1 MTHKYLVTTLL
12 LLLSLGTSG
21 CSRQTTVEQS
31 PSPDKPVKL
40 RAEIKRLPKAV
51 LPDGWKLTLELA
63 VTQEET
69 AQGLMFRPRLAP
81 DRGMLF
87 IFEQERIPS
96 FWMKNTLIPLDIV
109 FLDPAGRVVD
119 ISADARPCQGEP
131 CPQYRP
137 RTPALA
143 VLEIN
148 SGAAASHGVVPGAV
162 IRFRRVPGYPKMP
175 IDDTRDPQKDGKQGL
190 QVDTGTEKTQ
200 VHVE

>member
-1 MTHKYLVTTLL
+1 MTYTQHAKTLL
-12 LLLSLGTSG
+12 MLLILVASG
-21 CSRQTTVEQS
+21 CSRQATVKQ
-31 PSPDKPVKL
+31 PASPDKPVKL
-40 RAEIKRLPKAV
+40 RPEIKRLPKAV

-87 IFEQERIPS
+87 VFEQERIPS

-109 FLDPAGRVVD
+109 FLDPSGRVVD
-119 ISADARPCQGEP
+119 ISADARPCTGEP
-131 CPQYRP
+131 CPQYLP

-148 SGAAASHGVVPGAV
+148 SGAAASHGIVPGAV
-162 IRFRRVPGYPKMP
+162 IHFRRVPGYPKKP
-175 IDDTRDPQKDGKQGL
+175 AEAAGDPQADGG
-190 QVDTGTEKTQ
+190 E
-200 VHVE
+200 